1 MLHFEIINMIKWI
14 RKLTKNSGMAP
25 SMFMKVGS
33 QLHILAFPK
42 CKKKII
48 LHSQL

>member
-14 RKLTKNSGMAP
+14 QKLAKIPGMAP
-25 SMFMKVGS
+25 SMKVGS
-33 QLHILAFPK
+33 QLYILAFPK
-42 CKKKII
+42 CKII